1 MTFSPRAIEAAARAL
16 YEQSSGRTDWDDA
29 AAVDKQYAD
38 GLELL
43 PKGYWRDQARVAL
56 SAALAVDGLALVP
69 VEPSAEMLCAA
80 VPFPL
85 LLVKERNDPQ
95 YTKNMEAACLVERA
109 VARQVYRTMLAAA
122 SDREERRPPPK
133 EKP

>member
-1 MTFSPRAIEAAARAL
+1 MTFTPKAIKAAKAIDFAKESRDLKQALADNAYPAADGSADIDNHAIPIIEATLRN
-16 YEQSSGRTDWDDA
+16 
-29 AAVDKQYAD
+29 
-38 GLELL
+38 
-43 PKGYWRDQARVAL
+43 VAERFL
-56 SAALAVDGLALVP
+56 TAALAVDGVALVP

-122 SDREERRPPPK
+122 SDREERR
-133 EKP
+133 